1 MWEDCIL
8 GVNITKLARHDAISF
23 YTYFWSRSRAA
34 TTSRRTKKFTYAL
47 TYNWKM
53 TRGVF
58 RDLENNALQNWAP
71 DVSKVTLSPCT
82 TNTLKHSF
90 IVYHLHFL
98 NIYFHIHNLK
108 MSTDFFMCW
117 WPQCE
122 KRASLRAF
130 WQTITRIHFSEAQCN
145 MIFRILKTKGS
156 LYIWPFKIVAEIH
169 T

>member
-98 NIYFHIHNLK
+98 NTYFHIHDLK
-108 MSTDFFMCW
+108 MSTDFLCVDDPNVKNELLCVLFGKQSQEFTSVKLSVIW
-117 WPQCE
+117 YFV
-122 KRASLRAF
+122 F
-130 WQTITRIHFSEAQCN
+130 WRRRGHY
-145 MIFRILKTKGS
+145 IFGPLK
-156 LYIWPFKIVAEIH
+156 
-169 T
+169 

>member
-23 YTYFWSRSRAA
+23 YTYFWSRYRAA

-90 IVYHLHFL
+90 IVWHHHFS

-108 MSTDFFMCW
+108 MSTDFFYVLMTPMRKTSSAELLCVLFGKQSQEFTSVKLSVIW
-117 WPQCE
+117 YFV
-122 KRASLRAF
+122 F
-130 WQTITRIHFSEAQCN
+130 WRRRGHY
-145 MIFRILKTKGS
+145 IFGPLK
-156 LYIWPFKIVAEIH
+156 
-169 T
+169 